1 MLGGS
6 GLLRRRSMKLN
17 RREAPPTWRAFLG
30 SVAATLVVAILGLV
44 CGTAAPAL
52 ADGSPTIT
60 TTNLPAADAGTFYTA
75 TLHATGGT
83 GSYSWSVNPS
93 SLPLDPRQRRPPEP
107 RQRQQQGPRVGRHA
121 LDWLVLA
128 GVQAG
133 WPGHH
138 PHQAAE
144 PDGQRPGDHH
154 HAPHRRPAGRRL
166 QPAAHQER

>member
-6 GLLRRRSMKLN
+6 GLLRRSSLELN

-93 SLPLDPRQRRPPEP
+93 SLPAGLSLDPSSGTISGTPSTATPSSNFTFTVTDGASQVDTQDLSVAVAAALTITTASPLPVG
-107 RQRQQQGPRVGRHA
+107 QQGVA
-121 LDWLVLA
+121 
-128 GVQAG
+128 
-133 WPGHH
+133 
-138 PHQAAE
+138 
-144 PDGQRPGDHH
+144 
-154 HAPHRRPAGRRL
+154 
-166 QPAAHQER
+166 